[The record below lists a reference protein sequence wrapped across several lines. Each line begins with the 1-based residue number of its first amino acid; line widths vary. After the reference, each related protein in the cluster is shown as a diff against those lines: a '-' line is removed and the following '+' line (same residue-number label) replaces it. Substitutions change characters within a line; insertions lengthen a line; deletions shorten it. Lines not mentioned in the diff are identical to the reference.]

1 MVKFS
6 LKKIFFKRSRDP
18 GHSISKWA
26 IYKGIIEIEPRI
38 SEKNIYSGETDL
50 PAQDHKLIR
59 KQAATRIDSHSRH
72 WDHRKANE
80 TDYIKRVIVMPKGI
94 NS

>member
-38 SEKNIYSGETDL
+38 TEENICSGKIDFSAL
-50 PAQDHKLIR
+50 DGKLTK
-59 KQAATRIDSHSRH
+59 KQATTGIDSRNQH
-72 WDHRKANE
+72 WSNRKAHE
-80 TDYIKRVIVMPKGI
+80 AGYLRSFSECIRD
-94 NS
+94 